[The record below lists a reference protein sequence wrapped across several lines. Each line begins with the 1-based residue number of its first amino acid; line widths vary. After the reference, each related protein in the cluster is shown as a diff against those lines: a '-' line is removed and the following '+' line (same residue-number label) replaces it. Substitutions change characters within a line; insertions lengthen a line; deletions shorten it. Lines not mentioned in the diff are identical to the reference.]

1 MNHFSSFKET
11 AISFV
16 PKDDKSQLSQ
26 EITDF
31 QVVGN
36 GYDESDIWQ
45 LNMIPKKRDGCK
57 AVGGGAK
64 LTFRQYLQDAHFA
77 VIQEADDVLANE
89 ISAGLLNPVWPIY
102 LGRRCCIPTYP
113 IYQGSFES
121 EDDAVKKIDEIATA
135 KNLVEKERLIEGEDE
150 NAIDTFYIFDVP
162 VSFGKNKSYK
172 DRPVSIVRL

>member
-1 MNHFSSFKET
+1 M
-11 AISFV
+11 
-16 PKDDKSQLSQ
+16 
-26 EITDF
+26 
-31 QVVGN
+31 
-36 GYDESDIWQ
+36 
-45 LNMIPKKRDGCK
+45 
-57 AVGGGAK
+57 
-64 LTFRQYLQDAHFA
+64 
-77 VIQEADDVLANE
+77 
-89 ISAGLLNPVWPIY
+89 NPVWPIY

-172 DRPVSIVRL
+172 DRQVSIVRL